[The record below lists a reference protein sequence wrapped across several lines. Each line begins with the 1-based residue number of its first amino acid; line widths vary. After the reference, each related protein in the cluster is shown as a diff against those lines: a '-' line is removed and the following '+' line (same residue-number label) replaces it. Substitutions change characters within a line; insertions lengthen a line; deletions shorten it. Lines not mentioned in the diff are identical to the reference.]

1 MFNKLPLLLLLLCSP
16 AFAEVKAV
24 IDGPSKIE
32 FGSLLVLSAKESI
45 CDNHDWIVDPKFT
58 TPVRIDKQA
67 KELWSGLPGP
77 GTFTFTLVVTN
88 KDAEIGY
95 AQWTVEV
102 TLPPWMKPTK
112 PPIDPQQPQPV
123 DPPPVSGIIKSET
136 ERLTKALNDKDTTS
150 KLIYQLDVLLSKPQ
164 FTQQE
169 VQQVIESVLATRSGE
184 SSKKDW
190 YNQWRVPANSIITQ
204 EIGKGVPLRSCIEQL
219 LEGLRS
225 TTFATSVKTIGV
237 AKIANCEPCIKF
249 ENEVKPQL
257 KALGYTFVE
266 LSSENRKGFPYIE
279 ISVDGRKIVHTG
291 FLSLQDFHS
300 IVGK

>member
-24 IDGPSKIE
+24 IDGPTKIE

-88 KDAEIGY
+88 KEAEIGY

-102 TLPPWMKPTK
+102 TLPPWMKPSN
-112 PPIDPQQPQPV
+112 PPIDPPQP
-123 DPPPVSGIIKSET
+123 PPNPVSGIIKSET

-184 SSKKDW
+184 SAKKDW
-190 YNQWRVPANSIITQ
+190 YNQWRIPINSSITQ

-219 LEGLRS
+219 LEGLRA
-225 TTFATSVKTIGV
+225 TPLATSTGIIGV
-237 AKIANCEPCIKF
+237 AKIANCTPCIRF
-249 ENEVKPQL
+249 ENEVKPL
-257 KALGYTFVE
+257 LIKEGYDFIDLPT
-266 LSSENRKGFPYIE
+266 ENRKGFPYIE
-279 ISVDGRKIVHTG
+279 ISIDGRKIVHTG

>member
-1 MFNKLPLLLLLLCSP
+1 MFNKLPLLFLLLCSP

-24 IDGPSKIE
+24 IDGPTKIE

-77 GTFTFTLVVTN
+77 GIFTFTLVVTN
-88 KDAEIGY
+88 KEAEIGY

-102 TLPPWMKPTK
+102 ILPPWMKPPQ
-112 PPIDPQQPQPV
+112 PPIDPPIQ
-123 DPPPVSGIIKSET
+123 PPVSGIIKSET

-150 KLIYQLDVLLSKPQ
+150 KLIYQLDLILTKPE

-169 VQQVIESVLATRSGE
+169 VQQAIDDTLLRRTGE
-184 SSKKDW
+184 SARKDW
-190 YNQWRVPANSIITQ
+190 YNQWRVPLNMTITQ

-237 AKIANCEPCIKF
+237 AKIAGCEPCIKF

-300 IVGK
+300 LVGK